1 MFTFGAITLSA
12 AVLSACSSPE
22 GAIPVLRTSGE
33 AVNSAPLTSSSA
45 GQTGTWATVA
55 LGNLNDPLNTFWQL
69 FFLSASSSEWE
80 LATPPGVASNGGL
93 VATVSPSG
101 TVTAG
106 FEPSLDLRFSPLAQS
121 ADQGA
126 TWAPGV
132 LPGGLALVADSLAA
146 SSGHQFLALLR
157 SGGGEVVTSSG
168 DLTNWTTVAST
179 RGLAGDNSTAGCGV
193 KALTAVAFGAS
204 GEDVVGAACA
214 HGAEPGIFDLVNGNW
229 RSVGPTLPDSTA
241 GPSQVLRLV
250 ATPSAV
256 TALVSAGEG
265 SARRLFAL
273 WSADG
278 LKSWSIS
285 ASLPLKGGL
294 KGGSL
299 TSTGVTPTGGL
310 AVAIKSGDGTRSAW
324 VISSPGNQW
333 QKLAP
338 PPAGTSAVVATP
350 SGGFDALI
358 ENQSTLEVDE
368 LGSGGWHRIQALA
381 VPIQYGSSG

>member
-33 AVNSAPLTSSSA
+33 AVNSAPLTSSAA

-146 SSGHQFLALLR
+146 SSGHQELALLR

-168 DLTNWTTVAST
+168 DLTNWTTVTST
-179 RGLAGDNSTAGCGV
+179 RGLAADNSTAGCGV
-193 KALTAVAFGAS
+193 EALTAVAFGAS

-250 ATPSAV
+250 ATPSGV
-256 TALVSAGEG
+256 TALASAGEG

-278 LKSWSIS
+278 LKSWSVS
-285 ASLPLKGGL
+285 APLPL

-310 AVAIKSGDGTRSAW
+310 AVAIKSADGTRSAW

>member
-33 AVNSAPLTSSSA
+33 AVNSAPLTSSAA

-146 SSGHQFLALLR
+146 SSGHQELALLR

-179 RGLAGDNSTAGCGV
+179 RGLAADNSTAGCGV
-193 KALTAVAFGAS
+193 EALTAVAFGAI

-229 RSVGPTLPDSTA
+229 RSVGPTFPDSAA

-310 AVAIKSGDGTRSAW
+310 AVAIKSADGTRSAW

>member
-33 AVNSAPLTSSSA
+33 AVNSAPLTSSAA

-146 SSGHQFLALLR
+146 SSGHQELALLR

-179 RGLAGDNSTAGCGV
+179 RGLAADNSTAGCGV
-193 KALTAVAFGAS
+193 EALTAVAFGAI

-250 ATPSAV
+250 ATPSGV
-256 TALVSAGEG
+256 TALASAGEG

-278 LKSWSIS
+278 LKSWSVS
-285 ASLPLKGGL
+285 APLPL

-310 AVAIKSGDGTRSAW
+310 AVAIKSADGTRSAW

>member
-1 MFTFGAITLSA
+1 
-12 AVLSACSSPE
+12 
-22 GAIPVLRTSGE
+22 
-33 AVNSAPLTSSSA
+33 LTSSAA

-146 SSGHQFLALLR
+146 SSGHQELALLR

-179 RGLAGDNSTAGCGV
+179 RGLAADNSTAGCGV
-193 KALTAVAFGAS
+193 EALTAVAFGAI

-250 ATPSAV
+250 ATPSGV
-256 TALVSAGEG
+256 TALASAGEG

-278 LKSWSIS
+278 LKSWSVS
-285 ASLPLKGGL
+285 APLPL

-310 AVAIKSGDGTRSAW
+310 AVAIKSADGTRSAW

>member
-22 GAIPVLRTSGE
+22 GALPVLRTSGE
-33 AVNSAPLTSSSA
+33 AVNSAPLTSSFA

-106 FEPSLDLRFSPLAQS
+106 FEPALDLRFSPLAQS

-132 LPGGLALVADSLAA
+132 LPGGLAMAADSLAA
-146 SSGHQFLALLR
+146 SSGHHELALLR
-157 SGGGEVVTSSG
+157 TGGGEVVTSSG

-179 RGLAGDNSTAGCGV
+179 RGLAADNSTAGCGV
-193 KALTAVAFGAS
+193 EALTAVAFGAS

-250 ATPSAV
+250 ASPSAV

-273 WSADG
+273 WSAAG
-278 LKSWSIS
+278 LKNWSVS
-285 ASLPLKGGL
+285 ASLPM

-299 TSTGVTPTGGL
+299 ASTGVTPTGGL
-310 AVAIKSGDGTRSAW
+310 AVAIKSADGTRSAW
-324 VISSPGNQW
+324 VTSLPGNQW

-358 ENQSTLEVDE
+358 ENQSTLEVDA
-368 LGSGGWHRIQALA
+368 LGSGGWHRVQALA

>member
-12 AVLSACSSPE
+12 AALSACSSPE
-22 GAIPVLRTSGE
+22 GTIPVLQSSGE
-33 AVNSAPLTSSSA
+33 AVNPAPLTSSFAS
-45 GQTGTWATVA
+45 QTGTWATVA
-55 LGNLNDPLNTFWQL
+55 LGHLNDPLNTFWQL
-69 FFLSASSSEWE
+69 LFLSSSSSKWE

-93 VATVSPSG
+93 VASASPSG
-101 TVTAG
+101 TVTVG
-106 FEPSLDLRFSPLAQS
+106 FEPSLDLHFSPLAQS
-121 ADQGA
+121 TDLGA

-132 LPGGLALVADSLAA
+132 LSGGLSVEPDSLAA

-157 SGGGEVVTSSG
+157 SGGGKVVSNSG

-179 RGLAGDNSTAGCGV
+179 RGLAADNSTAGCRV
-193 KALTAVAFGAS
+193 EALTAVAFGATS
-204 GEDVVGAACA
+204 EDVVGAACA

-250 ATPSAV
+250 ATPSGV
-256 TALVSAGEG
+256 TALASAGEG

-278 LKSWSIS
+278 LKSWSVS
-285 ASLPLKGGL
+285 APLPLE
-294 KGGSL
+294 GGSL
-299 TSTGVTPTGGL
+299 TSTGVTATGGL
-310 AVAIKSGDGTRSAW
+310 VVAIKSTDGIRSAS
-324 VISSPGNQW
+324 VISPPGNQW
-333 QKLAP
+333 QELAA

-358 ENQSTLEVDE
+358 ENQSTLDVDT

>member
-33 AVNSAPLTSSSA
+33 AVNSAPLTSSAA

-146 SSGHQFLALLR
+146 SSGHQELALLR

-168 DLTNWTTVAST
+168 DLTNWTTVTST
-179 RGLAGDNSTAGCGV
+179 RGLAADNSTAGCGV
-193 KALTAVAFGAS
+193 EALTAVAFGAI

-250 ATPSAV
+250 ATPSGV
-256 TALVSAGEG
+256 TALASAGEG

-278 LKSWSIS
+278 LKSWSVS
-285 ASLPLKGGL
+285 APLPL

-310 AVAIKSGDGTRSAW
+310 AVAIKSADGTRSAW

>member
-22 GAIPVLRTSGE
+22 GALPVLRTSGE

-69 FFLSASSSEWE
+69 FFLSSSSSEWE

-146 SSGHQFLALLR
+146 SSGHQQLALLR

-193 KALTAVAFGAS
+193 EALTAVAFGAI
-204 GEDVVGAACA
+204 GEDMVGAACA
-214 HGAEPGIFDLVNGNW
+214 HGPEPGIFDLVNGNW

-273 WSADG
+273 WSAAG
-278 LKSWSIS
+278 LKSWSVS
-285 ASLPLKGGL
+285 ASLPL

-324 VISSPGNQW
+324 VISPPGNQW

-358 ENQSTLEVDE
+358 ENQSTLEVDA
-368 LGSGGWHRIQALA
+368 LGSGGWHRIQVLA

>member
-45 GQTGTWATVA
+45 DQTGTWATVA

-106 FEPSLDLRFSPLAQS
+106 FEPALDLRFSPLAQS

-146 SSGHQFLALLR
+146 SSGHQELALLR

-179 RGLAGDNSTAGCGV
+179 RGLAADNSTAGCGV
-193 KALTAVAFGAS
+193 EALTAVAFGAS

-250 ATPSAV
+250 ATPSGV
-256 TALVSAGEG
+256 TALASAGEG

-278 LKSWSIS
+278 LKSWSVS
-285 ASLPLKGGL
+285 APLPL

-310 AVAIKSGDGTRSAW
+310 AVAIKSADGTRSAW